1 MTQNFSIKLSES
13 DKSSTGKDLS
23 KELETGGLC
32 EFFQNPLSNAV
43 QRVPTHRTPLSW
55 DKYEQEKEI
64 NGIKD
69 IFEFSIKCL
78 RRGNCQISMFD
89 GDDEIV
95 LSDNSKEIFVAL
107 LKGSF
112 DYFKV
117 YERDIENLRVKLSPS
132 GVCPFLGI
140 TLSNEPKE
148 RRNQLKEAKKAL
160 KKFEKEISEIRIV
173 GKYSYFKDGKKETV
187 QFDGG
192 VLSRDSYVRKQDE
205 NGNVISEGF
214 RINPDFYYSL
224 VNCYHIMQM
233 PFTAFSVT
241 GKNSFSIV
249 YDLYA
254 HSRENGG
261 KREIL
266 TKTLLNHLGFPTKLD
281 ESRGLNFRRDYI
293 NRIVGV
299 LQNAI
304 GNALTSFSFM
314 LNGKELDLDSCSNR
328 EWLDST
334 LVWGQLAPSETTE
347 LLESKEKRVALPKY
361 KSKQKKV
368 RANKSK

>member
-1 MTQNFSIKLSES
+1 MAKDYGITLSET
-13 DKSSTGKDLS
+13 DKGSTDKDLS
-23 KELETGGLC
+23 KELETGGLF

-43 QRVPTHRTPLSW
+43 QRVPTHRTALAW

-64 NGIKD
+64 DGIKD

-89 GDDEIV
+89 GLDEIV

-107 LKGSF
+107 LKGCF

-117 YERDIENLRVKLSPS
+117 YERDIENLRVKLTPS
-132 GVCPFLGI
+132 GICPFLGV
-140 TLSNEPKE
+140 TLSKDPKE
-148 RRNQLKEAKKAL
+148 KRNQLKEAKRAL

-173 GKYSYFKDGKKETV
+173 GKYSYFKNNKKETV

-192 VLSRDSYVRKQDE
+192 VLSRDSFVRKQDE
-205 NGNVISEGF
+205 EGNVISEGF

-261 KREIL
+261 KREIM
-266 TKTLLNHLGFPTKLD
+266 TKTLLNHLDLLTTQG
-281 ESRGLNFRRDYI
+281 NFARDVK

-299 LQNAI
+299 LRNAV

-314 LNGKELDLDSCSNR
+314 LNGKELDLDSCSNK
-328 EWLDST
+328 EWIEST
-334 LVWGQLAPSETTE
+334 LVWGQLVPSETTE
-347 LLESKEKRVALPKY
+347 LLESREKREALPKY

-368 RANKSK
+368 RVNKSK